1 MHYDT
6 HCNDTKYLRIVHKIG
21 NKSSE
26 VLINSDIIINEAL
39 LILLNCNK
47 NMTKIAVIYIHKNYK
62 HRVFASNYAFY
73 ANYANYANYTKKKP
87 SYTRINHC

>member
-6 HCNDTKYLRIVHKIG
+6 HCNDTKYLNIVHKIG

-62 HRVFASNYAFY
+62 HRVFASNYVVVSR
-73 ANYANYANYTKKKP
+73 TKKKS